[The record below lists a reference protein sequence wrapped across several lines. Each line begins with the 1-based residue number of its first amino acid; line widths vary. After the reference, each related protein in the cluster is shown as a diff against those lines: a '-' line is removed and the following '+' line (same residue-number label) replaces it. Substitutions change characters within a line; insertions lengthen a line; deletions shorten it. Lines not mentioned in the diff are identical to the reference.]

1 MSKTYI
7 PLALRQ
13 QVRNHFLHRCA
24 YCLSPE
30 WIIGTAFTIDHIIP
44 EALGGETTARNLC
57 LACSACNLIKG
68 TQITAIDPQTHQ
80 LVPIFHPY
88 LQNWFEHFSWQDPGL
103 HIAGLTPTGRATVEA
118 LKLNRV
124 LLVDA
129 RRWWIEVGWHPPE
142 M

>member
-1 MSKTYI
+1 
-7 PLALRQ
+7 
-13 QVRNHFLHRCA
+13 
-24 YCLSPE
+24 
-30 WIIGTAFTIDHIIP
+30 
-44 EALGGETTARNLC
+44 
-57 LACSACNLIKG
+57 LIKG

-88 LQNWFEHFSWQDPGL
+88 LQNWFEHFSWQDQGL

-129 RRWWIEVGWHPPE
+129 RRWWIEAGWHPPE
-142 M
+142 T